1 MLFFVHKHII
11 ITNMKKNYLI
21 IARKSE
27 SPFAIET
34 KLTFNDGSDN
44 DTDVVIVNVEHGRQI
59 AAGVQY
65 IKHKINTKELT
76 VDEETERFIK
86 KLINLTCN
94 KERRK
99 TIENA
104 VLKALTPYLGFEVK
118 QEQCIFA
125 C

>member
-1 MLFFVHKHII
+1 
-11 ITNMKKNYLI
+11 MKKNYLF

-34 KLTFNDGSDN
+34 KLTFNDGSN
-44 DTDVVIVNVEHGRQI
+44 IDTDVIIVNVEHGRQI

-65 IKHKINTKELT
+65 IKHKINTKELV
-76 VDEETERFIK
+76 VDGETEMFIK
-86 KLINLTCN
+86 KLIALTCN

-99 TIENA
+99 SIGND
-104 VLKALTPYLGFEVK
+104 VLNALTPHLGFEVT

-125 C
+125 Y

>member
-1 MLFFVHKHII
+1 MR
-11 ITNMKKNYLI
+11 KNYLI

-34 KLTFNDGSDN
+34 TLTFNDGSN
-44 DTDVVIVNVEHGRQI
+44 FDTDVVIVNVEHGRQI

-99 TIENA
+99 PIENY
-104 VLKALTPYLGFEVK
+104 VLNALSSHLGFEVK

>member
-1 MLFFVHKHII
+1 MR
-11 ITNMKKNYLI
+11 KNYLI

-34 KLTFNDGSDN
+34 KLTFNDGSDI
-44 DTDVVIVNVEHGRQI
+44 DTDVIIVNVEHGRQI

-65 IKHKINTKELT
+65 INHKINTKELT

-99 TIENA
+99 RIEDN
-104 VLKALTPYLGFEVK
+104 VLKALSPHLGFEVK